1 MKYIITEEQL
11 GRAEQYQKKWKRFD
25 MFMKRRDDEIK
36 DDIIKY
42 CNKYRDELETVEA
55 KFVIEAIKDEII
67 ENLLMKNGVSDEQIV
82 DWISFYID
90 DNYTEYIEKNL
101 GL

>member
-36 DDIIKY
+36 DVIIKY
-42 CNKYRDELETVEA
+42 CNEYRDELATVKA
-55 KFVIEAIKDEII
+55 KFVIQTIKDETI
-67 ENLLMKNGVSDEQIV
+67 ENLLMKNDVRDEQIV

>member
-11 GRAEQYQKKWKRFD
+11 GRAEQYQKKWNRFD

-42 CNKYRDELETVEA
+42 CNEYRDELATVKA
-55 KFVIEAIKDEII
+55 KYVVESVKDKII
-67 ENLLMKNGVSDEQIV
+67 ENLLRKNGVSDEETI
-82 DWISFYID
+82 DWIFFYID

-101 GL
+101 GV